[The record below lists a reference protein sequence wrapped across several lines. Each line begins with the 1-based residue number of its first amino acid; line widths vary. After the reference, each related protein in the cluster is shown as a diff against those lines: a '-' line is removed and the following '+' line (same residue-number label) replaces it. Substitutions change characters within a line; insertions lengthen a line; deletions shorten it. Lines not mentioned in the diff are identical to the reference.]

1 MIRSYKCID
10 NPQKPISY
18 DILLNPNKMAAYARG
33 EKFISLPLLPMISLC
48 LGVEFENGLKA
59 NPIFEKIQ
67 DVKLEMDYEKE
78 EYKTMVKAIEI
89 IDDKKTVI
97 EMRGPLA
104 ILDNLLGI
112 EKIMRAMRKNRENLN
127 FLYDEFIEI
136 YLEYIKKMLD
146 MGITI
151 FSFAESILDIKL
163 FGPREVGNY
172 VNDFLLKFLKE
183 IRILQK
189 ENPFTF
195 HLCPKSS
202 LILVDLAKADFFPIE
217 YEGPKKYIDIL
228 YENKCFLGDR
238 CLNLAD
244 KKFKSVNKIILK
256 EE

>member
-1 MIRSYKCID
+1 MIRSYQCID
-10 NPQKPISY
+10 NPQKPIEN
-18 DILLNPNKMAAYARG
+18 DILLDPNKMAAYARG

-48 LGVEFENGLKA
+48 LGVEFENGINA
-59 NPIFEKIQ
+59 RPIFEKIQ
-67 DVKLEMDYEKE
+67 DVKLKMNYENDDYKKMLE
-78 EYKTMVKAIEI
+78 AIEI
-89 IDDKKTVI
+89 LDDKKTVI

-112 EKIMRAMRKNRENLN
+112 DKVMRAMRKNRESLN

-136 YLEYIKKMLD
+136 YIEYIKRMLD
-146 MGITI
+146 KKITI
-151 FSFAESILDIKL
+151 FSFAESILDVKL

-183 IRILQK
+183 IKLLQK

-202 LILVDLAKADFFPIE
+202 LILVDLEKADFSPIE
-217 YEGPKKYIDIL
+217 YESPKKYIDIL
-228 YENKCFLGDR
+228 YENKTLLGDR

>member
-18 DILLNPNKMAAYARG
+18 EILLNPNKMADYACG

-48 LGVEFENGLKA
+48 LGVEFENGIKA

-78 EYKTMVKAIEI
+78 EYKAMVKAIEI
-89 IDDKKTVI
+89 IDNKKTVI

-112 EKIMRAMRKNRENLN
+112 EKIMRAMRKNRENLI

-136 YLEYIKKMLD
+136 YLNYVKKMLEK
-146 MGITI
+146 GITI
-151 FSFAESILDIKL
+151 FSFAESILDVKL

-172 VNDFLLKFLKE
+172 VDDFLLKFLRE

-189 ENPFTF
+189 EIPFTF

-202 LILVDLAKADFFPIE
+202 LILVDLNKAEFFPIE
-217 YEGPKKYIDIL
+217 YEIPKKYIDIL

>member
-18 DILLNPNKMAAYARG
+18 DILLNPNKMADYACG

-48 LGVEFENGLKA
+48 LGVEFENGIKA

-78 EYKTMVKAIEI
+78 EYKAMVKSIEI
-89 IDDKKTVI
+89 IDNKKTVI

-112 EKIMRAMRKNRENLN
+112 EKIMRAMRKNRENLI
-127 FLYDEFIEI
+127 FLYDEFIKI
-136 YLEYIKKMLD
+136 YLDYIKKMLEK
-146 MGITI
+146 GITI
-151 FSFAESILDIKL
+151 FSFAESILDVKL

-172 VNDFLLKFLKE
+172 VDDFLLKFLKE
-183 IRILQK
+183 IMILQK
-189 ENPFTF
+189 EIPFTF

-202 LILVDLAKADFFPIE
+202 LILVDLNKADFFPIE
-217 YEGPKKYIDIL
+217 YEIPKKYIDIL
-228 YENKCFLGDR
+228 YENKTILGDR

>member
-18 DILLNPNKMAAYARG
+18 DILLNPNKMADYACG

-48 LGVEFENGLKA
+48 LGVEFENGIKA
-59 NPIFEKIQ
+59 KPIFEKIQ

-78 EYKTMVKAIEI
+78 EYKAMVKAIEI
-89 IDDKKTVI
+89 IDNKKTVI

-112 EKIMRAMRKNRENLN
+112 EKIMRAMRKNRENLI
-127 FLYDEFIEI
+127 FLYDEFIGI
-136 YLEYIKKMLD
+136 YLDYIKKMQE

-151 FSFAESILDIKL
+151 FSFAESILDVKL
-163 FGPREVGNY
+163 FGPREVENY
-172 VNDFLLKFLKE
+172 VDDFLLKFLRE

-202 LILVDLAKADFFPIE
+202 LILIDLAKADFSPIE
-217 YEGPKKYIDIL
+217 YESPKKYIDIL
-228 YENKCFLGDR
+228 YENKYFLGDR